1 MNVDSDSDDEEI
13 PTVILTPKE
22 ILSIGLKMVHF
33 TDARIDRASLKTN
46 TKRFK
51 DHFGCNQL
59 VAAQMF
65 EDLQVSKN
73 AEARLDDDRIN
84 ANYFL
89 QALHFLYGY
98 ETEGKREPKFDL
110 SHKTLR
116 QHAWYYVQKISALK
130 HEKIIFPD
138 DFGENIWVLSLDCI
152 DCPIEEIQG
161 QEVSQD
167 SELFSFKFH
176 GAGLRYEFGIDLFRS
191 NLIWINGCF
200 LPGKYPDNKIFTDF
214 GLKEKLESIGKK
226 ALADRIYNGYPQV
239 CSTFNAVDRPV
250 VSKFKARAQ
259 MRHEQFNGMVKE
271 FKCMSEKFRHK
282 PDKPAK
288 HQMCMEAVCV
298 ICQYRMELGEPLFDI
313 LAGL

>member
-73 AEARLDDDRIN
+73 AEARLNDDRIN

-110 SHKTLR
+110 SHKT
-116 QHAWYYVQKISALK
+116 
-130 HEKIIFPD
+130 FD
-138 DFGENIWVLSLDCI
+138 LD
-152 DCPIEEIQG
+152 
-161 QEVSQD
+161 
-167 SELFSFKFH
+167 
-176 GAGLRYEFGIDLFRS
+176 
-191 NLIWINGCF
+191 
-200 LPGKYPDNKIFTDF
+200 
-214 GLKEKLESIGKK
+214 
-226 ALADRIYNGYPQV
+226 
-239 CSTFNAVDRPV
+239 
-250 VSKFKARAQ
+250 
-259 MRHEQFNGMVKE
+259 
-271 FKCMSEKFRHK
+271 
-282 PDKPAK
+282 
-288 HQMCMEAVCV
+288 
-298 ICQYRMELGEPLFDI
+298 
-313 LAGL
+313 